1 MTCYLFSPQHQTTD
15 KGHGRI
21 EIRQICTS
29 TDLNEYL
36 DFLHV
41 NQVFCIRRVFTY
53 IKTGKISEE
62 IVYGITS
69 IEKEKADAARLLNL
83 NRGHWSIENRLHYVR
98 DVTFDEDRSQ
108 IRSKNAPKI
117 MATLRN
123 FAISLFRLLNLN
135 NIAKAP
141 RTFAAKPLS
150 ALSLIGL

>member
-1 MTCYLFSPQHQTTD
+1 MWSLFPPQHQTTD

-21 EIRQICTS
+21 EIRQIWTS

-36 DFLHV
+36 DFPYV
-41 NQVFCIRRVFTY
+41 KQVFCIRRDFTY

-62 IVYGITS
+62 TVYGITS
-69 IEKEKADAARLLNL
+69 IEKEKAAPDRLLDL

-117 MATLRN
+117 MATFRN
-123 FAISLFRLLNLN
+123 FAISLFRSINLN
-135 NIAKAP
+135 NIAKAL